1 MKPQP
6 AEVPIAQLECA
17 INHWRERRPSAD
29 SENPS
34 LCAEARAL
42 ADVYGLAIYHGWAG
56 VSRASL
62 SEKQRH
68 ALDAALP

>member
-1 MKPQP
+1 MNPQP
-6 AEVPIAQLECA
+6 ADVPIAQLECA

-29 SENPS
+29 PDSPV

-42 ADVYGLAIYHGWAG
+42 ADVYGLAIYHGWTR

-62 SEKQRH
+62 NDTQRS
-68 ALDAALP
+68 ALDAAQP